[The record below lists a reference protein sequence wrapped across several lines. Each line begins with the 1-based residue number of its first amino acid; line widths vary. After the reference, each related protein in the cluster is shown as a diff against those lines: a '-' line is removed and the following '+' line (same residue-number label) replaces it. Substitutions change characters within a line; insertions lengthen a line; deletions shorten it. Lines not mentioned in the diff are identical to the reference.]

1 MNPHYLVEKFFQTY
15 PDPSLRGLNLDFD
28 LIKRIMSLHNPDFS
42 LSSQGLA
49 REEDNLKI
57 LRNIKPIVLSYPFQS
72 SVPTIVGKALRKG
85 EGSAGVYLFTN
96 KINGDRYIG
105 SSINLASRLQNGYF
119 GKLPIVGRRKIEVSI
134 REHGLANFSLEVF
147 MIPWISDLDILEL
160 NSKKILVN
168 LVLVLEQILIM
179 QLNPELNEIKI
190 AGSSP
195 GTLTSKNLRNSYLY
209 DEVKK
214 ELIYVVKGRRILA
227 GIIGCH
233 EGALKR
239 YLAHKNKLYF
249 NRFFVADDLIDEGYT
264 QNILSLSELEALLN
278 KIRVG
283 RKDYLTRVLP
293 SIEETNRKFYKQVEL
308 TNLATLRRGGKF

>member
-1 MNPHYLVEKFFQTY
+1 M
-15 PDPSLRGLNLDFD
+15 
-28 LIKRIMSLHNPDFS
+28 
-42 LSSQGLA
+42 LA
-49 REEDNLKI
+49 
-57 LRNIKPIVLSYPFQS
+57 
-72 SVPTIVGKALRKG
+72 
-85 EGSAGVYLFTN
+85 
-96 KINGDRYIG
+96 
-105 SSINLASRLQNGYF
+105 
-119 GKLPIVGRRKIEVSI
+119 
-134 REHGLANFSLEVF
+134 
-147 MIPWISDLDILEL
+147 
-160 NSKKILVN
+160 
-168 LVLVLEQILIM
+168 LEQILIM

-227 GIIGCH
+227 GIIGYH

-239 YLAHKNKLYF
+239 YLAHNNKLYL

-264 QNILSLSELEALLN
+264 QNILSSSELEALLN

-293 SIEETNRKFYKQVEL
+293 SI
-308 TNLATLRRGGKF
+308 